1 MISHVVDEPLRTM
14 RDVTARG
21 VRMRVIEAGEGQGP
35 PLVLIHG
42 FLSTHL
48 EFDDTIER
56 FARYFHVIAPDL
68 PGSGDSEKPS
78 PTRYSYGVDAF
89 GEAIADL
96 ISAYGLGRAFVVGH
110 GLGGAV
116 GLTVTALHP
125 ELVNRLVLV
134 APLCYPFA
142 ARAMFRGPLT
152 PVFGSVIFKQFF
164 GWRAFRAYFR
174 EWVYPPHVALPPQVE
189 ENFEAFNSPSGRESA
204 HAVLQSMLDTRPTVA
219 RITRIRRPTL
229 VTWGRQD
236 RVVPPHHALK
246 LAREIP
252 DARLELFDTGHAPH
266 AERPDDF
273 VQVVRHFC
281 EGKRG

>member
-1 MISHVVDEPLRTM
+1 M

-35 PLVLIHG
+35 PLVLVHG

-48 EFDDTIER
+48 EFDELIER
-56 FARYFHVIAPDL
+56 LAHHFHVIVPDL

-78 PTRYSYGVDAF
+78 PARYVYGVETFA
-89 GEAIADL
+89 ETVADL
-96 ISAYGLGRAFVVGH
+96 ISAYGIGRAFVAGH

-116 GLTVTALHP
+116 GITLAALHP

-142 ARAMFRGPLT
+142 ARAIFRGPLM
-152 PVFGSVIFKQFF
+152 PIVGSVVFKQFF
-164 GWRAFRAYFR
+164 GWRAFRTYFR
-174 EWVYPPHVALPPQVE
+174 EWVYPPEFPLPEQIAA
-189 ENFEAFNSPSGRESA
+189 NFEAFNSPSGRESA
-204 HAVLQSMLDTRPTVA
+204 YAVLESMLDTRPTVA

-229 VTWGRQD
+229 VTWGRED
-236 RVVPPHHALK
+236 RVFPAHHALK

-252 DARLELFDTGHAPH
+252 GARLELFDAGHAPH
-266 AERPDDF
+266 VERPDDF
-273 VQVVRHFC
+273 ALVLRQFC
-281 EGKRG
+281 EGRRG

>member
-1 MISHVVDEPLRTM
+1 M

-21 VRMRVIEAGEGQGP
+21 VRMRVVEAGEGQGP
-35 PLVLIHG
+35 PLVLVHG

-48 EFDDTIER
+48 DFDDVIDQ
-56 FARYFHVIAPDL
+56 FSLHFHVIAPDL

-78 PTRYSYGVDAF
+78 PARYAYGVESFA
-89 GEAIADL
+89 EAVADL
-96 ISAYGLGRAFVVGH
+96 ISAYGLGRAFVLGH

-116 GLTVTALHP
+116 GITLAALHP
-125 ELVNRLVLV
+125 ELVNRLILV

-142 ARAMFRGPLT
+142 ARTVFRVPLL
-152 PVFGSVIFKQFF
+152 PMVGSVAFKQFF
-164 GWRAFRAYFR
+164 GKRAFRSHFR
-174 EWVYPPHVALPPQVE
+174 NWVYSEGFGLPEQVDH
-189 ENFEAFNSPSGRESA
+189 NFEAFNSPSGRESA

-229 VTWGRQD
+229 VTWGRED
-236 RVVPPHHALK
+236 RMFPAHHALK

-266 AERPDDF
+266 AERPEDF
-273 VQVVRHFC
+273 VSIVRQFC

>member
-1 MISHVVDEPLRTM
+1 M

-21 VRMRVIEAGEGQGP
+21 VRMRVVEAGEGQGP
-35 PLVLIHG
+35 ALFLVHG

-48 EFDDTIER
+48 EFDEVIDR
-56 FARYFHVIAPDL
+56 FAAHFHVIAPDL

-78 PTRYSYGVDAF
+78 PTRYPYGVESFA
-89 GEAIADL
+89 EAVADL
-96 ISAYGLGRAFVVGH
+96 ISAYGRGRAFVVGH

-116 GLTVTALHP
+116 AITLAAHHP

-142 ARAMFRGPLT
+142 ARSVFRVPLL
-152 PVFGSVIFKQFF
+152 PLVGSVAFKQFF
-164 GWRAFRAYFR
+164 GRRAFRNHFK
-174 EWVYPPHVALPPQVE
+174 EWVYSPEFGVPETVDD
-189 ENFEAFNSPSGRESA
+189 NFEAFNSPSGRESA
-204 HAVLQSMLDTRPTVA
+204 YAILQSMLDTRPTVA
-219 RITRIRRPTL
+219 RITRVRRPTL
-229 VTWGRQD
+229 VTWGRED
-236 RVVPPHHALK
+236 RIFPAQHALK

-266 AERPDDF
+266 AEVPEDF
-273 VQVVRHFC
+273 VHVVRQFC